1 MKRFSGSLLAGAM
14 LTMGI
19 VFAGPLLW
27 DRSVFGTFDH
37 YVRSMHAS
45 GNGLIGLEFSG
56 VRQNIFSLALDMRH
70 VARVSDH
77 GEMLE
82 SRIFSLARFAS
93 RGALWT
99 NRDVLAWFGVPLTVG
114 QARQVRLCDAFEG
127 ASSPHEALLVQADPS
142 EYGVASWYGPGF
154 HGRLAASGEIYNM
167 YDQTAAHKS
176 WPLQSLVRVVHQ
188 PTGRSIVVRINDRG
202 PYIAGRI
209 IDLSYQAKELL
220 GMGDLGAVYLEKI
233 DTGLDQIDCR

>member
-1 MKRFSGSLLAGAM
+1 MKRFSGSLLPGVV
-14 LTMGI
+14 LTIGI
-19 VFAGPLLW
+19 VLAGPLLW
-27 DRSVFGTFDH
+27 DRSLFGTFDR
-37 YVRSMHAS
+37 YVRGMHMW
-45 GNGLIGLEFSG
+45 GNGLVGLELTG

-77 GEMLE
+77 GQLFE
-82 SRIFSLARFAS
+82 SRSFSVARFVS

-114 QARQVRLCDAFEG
+114 QARQVRLCDAFDE
-127 ASSPHEALLVQADPS
+127 ASSPDDALLVQADPS

-188 PTGRSIVVRINDRG
+188 PTGKSILVRLNDRG

>member
-1 MKRFSGSLLAGAM
+1 MKRYLGSLFAGIAFTASIT
-14 LTMGI
+14 L
-19 VFAGPLLW
+19 AGPLLW
-27 DRSVFGTFDH
+27 DRSLFGTFDH
-37 YVRSMHAS
+37 YVRSMHAW
-45 GNGLIGLEFSG
+45 GNGLVGIEFSS

-77 GEMLE
+77 GQTFE
-82 SRIFSLARFAS
+82 SRLFSLARFAS

-99 NRDVLAWFGVPLTVG
+99 NRDVLAWFEIPLTVG
-114 QARQVRLCDAFEG
+114 QARQVRLCDPFDRATVPYEG
-127 ASSPHEALLVQADPS
+127 IIVQADPS

-188 PTGRSIVVRINDRG
+188 PTGRSILVRVNDRG